1 MDDRVKAA
9 EMKFLASGREDV
21 DVRMLGSGRPF
32 AFECVNPRKTR
43 FTQEELLELEDHS
56 NSHHAGVVVNSLQ
69 VATKENIEKLKDVE
83 ESDDSLVYSIVSGGG
98 NTVDDISDY
107 VFEQVERGRRRQR
120 GRSTQLSL

>member
-9 EMKFLASGREDV
+9 EMKFLASGREDM
-21 DVRMLGSGRPF
+21 DVRMLGF
-32 AFECVNPRKTR
+32 ALECLRKTLS
-43 FTQEELLELEDHS
+43 QEELLELEDHS

-69 VATKENIEKLKDVE
+69 VVTKEKIEKLKDVE